1 MFVIASDTRL
11 FSNFCGELML
21 VLVMVAWHCC
31 YVKTDVLPRGE
42 ALFGFCRK
50 RKRPQGTARTF
61 VEDTG
66 GGWGDSP
73 DAVAADGGEH
83 ADYVGEM
90 LR

>member
-1 MFVIASDTRL
+1 M
-11 FSNFCGELML
+11 
-21 VLVMVAWHCC
+21 
-31 YVKTDVLPRGE
+31 
-42 ALFGFCRK
+42 FGFCRK

-83 ADYVGEM
+83 TDYVGEM